1 MNVFLLINARR
12 VEHIIDINEIR
23 QFPSL
28 SLNTNQQRLLIF
40 VGGLPKCTD
49 ILLQSIYFMIYYFY
63 YILNHIIKDSRIHNY

>member
-49 ILLQSIYFMIYYFY
+49 ILLLSIYFMIYYFY